1 MYTTKENKEERALI
15 IGLVK
20 ENKEKKSK
28 IEELKELESLAKT
41 AGVFPLEKIIQIKE
55 RPDTAT
61 YIGKGK
67 ANYLKD
73 IDADILLFNE
83 SLSPA
88 QISNLEKI
96 TEKKVLDR
104 QDIILDIFAQHAL
117 TKSAK
122 IEVELAQLSFRLSR
136 LTGHGVELSNPG
148 GGIGTRG
155 PGEKKLETDR
165 RKIRK
170 RITHLKKEL
179 QKVEKTRNIQRK
191 NRERA
196 FSVALLGYTNAG
208 KTTLLN
214 AFTNSDAAVED
225 KLFVTLDPLTRL
237 ARTAS
242 GNKFLLI
249 DTVGF
254 IRGIP
259 TEIMSSFKSTLEEA
273 KSSHLRIILV
283 DSSSEKIEEEL
294 EETRKVMDFLKI
306 SDSDNILTFN
316 KIDQVIDP
324 PLLNHLQ
331 KKYPEAVFISAKTR
345 KGFENL
351 LERID
356 AYKKR
361 FRN

>member
-1 MYTTKENKEERALI
+1 MYTLEKSKKEKALI
-15 IGLVK
+15 ISLVK
-20 ENKEKKSK
+20 GNKEKKSK
-28 IEELKELESLAKT
+28 IEELNELESLAKT
-41 AGVFPLEKIIQIKE
+41 AGALPVEKIIQIKE
-55 RPDTAT
+55 KPDITT

-73 IDADILLFNE
+73 IDVDILLFNE
-83 SLSPA
+83 SLSPT
-88 QISNLEKI
+88 QIAHLEEI

-104 QDIILDIFAQHAL
+104 QDIILDIFAQHAR

-122 IEVELAQLSFRLSR
+122 IEVELAQLNFRLSR
-136 LTGHGVELSNPG
+136 LTGHGVELSRLG

-155 PGEKKLETDR
+155 PGEKKLEVDR

-170 RITHLKKEL
+170 RISHLKKEL

-196 FSVALLGYTNAG
+196 FTVALLGYTNAG

-214 AFTNSDAAVED
+214 AFTNSNAAVED

-237 ARTAS
+237 TKTDYNS
-242 GNKFLLI
+242 KFLLI

-273 KSSHLRIILV
+273 KNANLRIILV
-283 DSSSEKIEEEL
+283 DSSSEVIEEEL

-306 SDSDNILTFN
+306 NNSDNILTFN
-316 KIDQVIDP
+316 KIDQVIDSAF
-324 PLLNHLQ
+324 LNHLE
-331 KKYPEAVFISAKTR
+331 KKYPEAVFISAKTG

-351 LERID
+351 LERIN
-356 AYKKR
+356 AYKKC

>member
-1 MYTTKENKEERALI
+1 MYTIEENKEERALI

-20 ENKEKKSK
+20 KSREKKSK

-41 AGVFPLEKIIQIKE
+41 AGAHPVEKIIQVKE
-55 RPDTAT
+55 KPDTAT

-67 ANYLKD
+67 ADYLKD
-73 IDADILLFNE
+73 IDVDILLFNE
-83 SLSPA
+83 ALSPA
-88 QISNLEKI
+88 QISNLEEI

-104 QDIILDIFAQHAL
+104 QDIILDIFAQHAR

-122 IEVELAQLSFRLSR
+122 IEVELAQLNFRLSR
-136 LTGHGVELSNPG
+136 LTGHGKELSRLG

-155 PGEKKLETDR
+155 PGEKKLEVDR

-170 RITHLKKEL
+170 RINHLKKEL
-179 QKVEKTRNIQRK
+179 EKVEKTRDIQRR
-191 NRERA
+191 NREGA

-214 AFTNSDAAVED
+214 AFTNSNAAVED
-225 KLFVTLDPLTRL
+225 NLFVTLDPLTRI
-237 ARTAS
+237 AETPDN
-242 GNKFLLI
+242 NKFLMI

-273 KSSHLRIILV
+273 KNSHLRIILV

-294 EETRKVMDFLKI
+294 DETRKVMDFLEI
-306 SDSDNILTFN
+306 GDSDNILTFN
-316 KIDQVIDP
+316 KIDQVIEP
-324 PLLNHLQ
+324 ALFNHLQ
-331 KKYPEAVFISAKTR
+331 KKYPEAVFISAKT
-345 KGFENL
+345 KEGFENL

>member
-1 MYTTKENKEERALI
+1 MYTLQDNKKERALI

-20 ENKEKKSK
+20 KGNGKKAK
-28 IEELKELESLAKT
+28 VEELKELESLAKT
-41 AGVFPLEKIIQIKE
+41 AGALPIEKIIQIKE
-55 RPDTAT
+55 KPDTAT

-67 ANYLKD
+67 ADYLKD
-73 IDADILLFNE
+73 LDVDILLFNE

-88 QISNLEKI
+88 QISNLEEI
-96 TEKKVLDR
+96 TQKKVLDR
-104 QDIILDIFAQHAL
+104 QDIILDIFAQHAR
-117 TKSAK
+117 TRSAK
-122 IEVELAQLSFRLSR
+122 IEVELAQLNFRLSR
-136 LTGHGVELSNPG
+136 LAGHGKELSRLG

-155 PGEKKLETDR
+155 PGETKLEVDR

-170 RITHLKKEL
+170 RISHLKKEL
-179 QKVEKTRNIQRK
+179 NKVEQTRDIQRK
-191 NRERA
+191 NREGA

-214 AFTNSDAAVED
+214 AFTNSNAAVED

-237 ARTAS
+237 AKTHNN
-242 GNKFLLI
+242 NKFLLI

-273 KSSHLRIILV
+273 TNASLRIILV
-283 DSSSEKIEEEL
+283 DSSSEVIEEEL
-294 EETRKVMDFLKI
+294 EETRKVMDFLGI
-306 SDSDNILTFN
+306 SDSNNILTFN
-316 KIDQVIDP
+316 KIDQMIDP
-324 PLLNHLQ
+324 ALFIHLQ
-331 KKYPEAVFISAKTR
+331 RKYPEAVFISAKEN
-345 KGFENL
+345 KGLENL

-361 FRN
+361 LWN